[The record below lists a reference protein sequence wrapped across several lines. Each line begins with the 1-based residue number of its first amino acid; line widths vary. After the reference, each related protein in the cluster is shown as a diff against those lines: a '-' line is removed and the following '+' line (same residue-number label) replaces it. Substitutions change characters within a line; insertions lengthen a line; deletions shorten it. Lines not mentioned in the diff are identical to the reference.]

1 LNHLITNLSE
11 INSLAMERQR
21 ENEQFR
27 SFLKNQDSLDIDK
40 KVHALNEK
48 ISAAINCT
56 DCGNCCRS
64 FMINVTAEE
73 MQKVAT
79 STRADIEDFKKK
91 YIEESPGGIM
101 VMNTIP
107 CAFLSENK
115 CTIYENRF
123 NECHE
128 FPHLDKP
135 HVTNRLFGLLQYYA
149 VSPIIFNVIEAL
161 KAETHFDVSA

>member
-1 LNHLITNLSE
+1 
-11 INSLAMERQR
+11 MERQR

-48 ISAAINCT
+48 ISAAIDCT

-79 STRADIEDFKKK
+79 STQANIEDFKKK
-91 YIEESPGGIM
+91 HIEESPGGIM

-123 NECHE
+123 NECRE

-149 VSPIIFNVIEAL
+149 VCPIIFNVIEAL
-161 KAETHFDVSA
+161 KADTHFDISA

>member
-1 LNHLITNLSE
+1 
-11 INSLAMERQR
+11 MERQR
-21 ENEQFR
+21 ENEKFR
-27 SFLKNQDSLDIDK
+27 SFLKNQDSLDIDM

-48 ISAAINCT
+48 ISAEINCT

-64 FMINVTAEE
+64 FMINVTKEE

-79 STRADIEDFKKK
+79 STQTDVASFKKK
-91 YIEESPGGIM
+91 YIEESSGGIM

-107 CAFLSENK
+107 CAFLSKNK

-123 NECHE
+123 YECRE

-149 VSPIIFNVIEAL
+149 VCPIIFNVIEAL
-161 KAETHFDVSA
+161 KADTHFDVSA